1 MTRKPSTQIRR
12 FIVLCWNF
20 RCCSISICSWYNY
33 SHVVWKGE
41 GKEFVIL
48 IGNYNSSP
56 SPSTLPAVHPFLLP
70 ERGRQHLFYI
80 LFYFFEPFLS
90 MSNLFLINFVY
101 LFSFWVTFP
110 LLLSSHWTTHLLCIR
125 PRSAPS
131 AAVACAFLTI
141 RFGIPFHSVFFAR
154 SPHLCPI

>member
-1 MTRKPSTQIRR
+1 M
-12 FIVLCWNF
+12 
-20 RCCSISICSWYNY
+20 
-33 SHVVWKGE
+33 WKGE

-110 LLLSSHWTTHLLCIR
+110 LLLSSLWTGLIASTSIIFCFIALRRSFRFGLACHSPRIFLRGLLIYAPFNSQSWGWR
-125 PRSAPS
+125 PRS
-131 AAVACAFLTI
+131 
-141 RFGIPFHSVFFAR
+141 H
-154 SPHLCPI
+154 